1 MTLQEL
7 KNTRLKRYLECE
19 EKILLNQ
26 EYTIGG
32 RTYKRADLDAVRKM
46 ITTLLEEGAVL
57 DESEVLVN
65 GRIKHIIFG

>member
-19 EKILLNQ
+19 ERILLNQ